1 MKIIIVILISTAI
14 GLGVAWAGG
23 QGGVMLGP
31 ISLFLACGILAFV
44 INWLAYVP
52 AMIFQTEKY
61 YDITGTITYLS
72 VTAYAVSMAGG
83 LDLRGQ
89 VVAVMVAV
97 WAVRLGSFLFARISK
112 DGKDSRFDK
121 IKTNPL
127 RFLMTWTLQGLWVT
141 LTAACALAIIT
152 NNKQVPLDA
161 FAYVGIAV
169 WIFGFVFEVVADQ
182 QKKAFKAD
190 PANEG
195 RFISTGLW
203 AWSRHPNYFGEITLW
218 LGVAIMAIPVLSGLQ
233 WLTLI
238 SPVFVTF
245 LLTKVSGIPMLEAR
259 SDKEWGDIPAYQ
271 AYIAQ
276 TPVLI
281 PKPPKS

>member
-1 MKIIIVILISTAI
+1 MKIMMVILISTAI

-23 QGGVMLGP
+23 QGGAMLGS
-31 ISLFLACGILAFV
+31 ISLFLACGILAFAV
-44 INWLAYVP
+44 NWLAYVP

-61 YDITGTITYLS
+61 YDLTGTITYLS

-89 VVAVMVAV
+89 IVAAMVVV
-97 WAVRLGSFLFARISK
+97 WAVRLGSFLFTRISK

-141 LTAACALAIIT
+141 LTAACALVIIT
-152 NNKQVPLDA
+152 NNKQVPLDV
-161 FAYVGIAV
+161 FAYIGIAFWV
-169 WIFGFVFEVVADQ
+169 IGFVFEVVADQ

-190 PANEG
+190 PANKG
-195 RFISTGLW
+195 KFISTGLW

-218 LGVAIMAIPVLSGLQ
+218 FGIAIMAIPVLSGLQ
-233 WLTLI
+233 WVALI

-245 LLTKVSGIPMLEAR
+245 LLTRVSGIPMLEER
-259 SDKEWGDIPAYQ
+259 SDKEWGDNSAYQ

-276 TPVLI
+276 TPVLL
-281 PKPPKS
+281 PKPPSK